1 MLSQPWMLN
10 ILFSVM
16 QYLIVFQ
23 ENIVRTF
30 TYKKSYATEGKEN
43 GKENFCCGL
52 S

>member
-1 MLSQPWMLN
+1 MLN

-23 ENIVRTF
+23 ENTLRTF
-30 TYKKSYATEGKEN
+30 TYEKSYATEGKEN
-43 GKENFCCGL
+43 GKETFCCGL